1 MANYQQ
7 GNYMYV
13 IPTYYDPMS
22 FSEMDRL
29 FQVIS
34 EGNKQ
39 AAENYIQLADN
50 ADAFKYLDDTLP
62 ETSKARGIYD
72 RYAGD
77 LNKLS
82 KDFLENGVGPTNM
95 QGYLNLRRRYNSE
108 IGKLVKADER
118 LQKELET
125 RRNVT
130 LKDPTMLY
138 STENLTIDDFLDK
151 GTPNLYSISGQDL
164 YKMGAETGVAES
176 ARIFSDP
183 KLMALGEQYNIIRQ
197 TAGISPE
204 QIQQLRNNFDSDP
217 NFKKAVDDILYRTGV
232 TNNFTDQNSYNYKAA
247 RQSVIDGI
255 LNGAT
260 FKQADNIQQNPDYIS
275 PKQQVLYEKQMAAL
289 NRGGSGSLSSSGS
302 SDDSNRV
309 PAYEEGY
316 LYYKSRGGIRQKAI
330 KKGESDY
337 VDALEHAGEIHVDK
351 TIDEGTGNI
360 TYKLKGR
367 HSDKDGNPK
376 ETTYVTFTLDK
387 NGNFSQP
394 TVTGNINSADFGTD
408 FGTSGLF
415 WIGNYDKEWD
425 NPNLAALANEIQDI
439 IKREGSSNAYN
450 NYKFYLEPDN
460 AGWKNDNDAGGYWIE
475 PKSRSLKTTA
485 NDEDPTYD
493 PLTLQKLAG
502 GASE

>member
-22 FSEMDRL
+22 FSEMDKL
-29 FQVIS
+29 FQIIS

-39 AAENYIQLADN
+39 AAENYIQLADST
-50 ADAFKYLDDTLP
+50 DAFKYLDDTLS
-62 ETSKARGIYD
+62 ESSKARGIYD

-125 RRNVT
+125 RRNVM

-138 STENLTIDDFLDK
+138 SNENLTIDDFLDK
-151 GTPNLYSISGQDL
+151 GAPNLYSISGQDL
-164 YKMGAETGVAES
+164 YKMGAETGAAES

-197 TAGISPE
+197 TAGIPPE
-204 QIQQLRNNFDSDP
+204 QIQKLRNDFDSDP
-217 NFKKAVDDILYRTGV
+217 NFKKAVDDILQRTGV

-260 FKQADNIQQNPDYIS
+260 FKQTDSIQQNPDYMS
-275 PKQQVLYEKQMAAL
+275 PAQQALYTQRMAAA
-289 NRGGSGSLSSSGS
+289 NRSGSGSSSSS
-302 SDDSNRV
+302 ENSDGSNRV

-316 LYYKSRGGIRQKAI
+316 LYYKSRGGIRQTAV
-330 KKGESDY
+330 KKGESEY
-337 VDALEHAGEIHVDK
+337 ADALEHAGEIHVDK
-351 TIDEGTGNI
+351 SINSDNGTI
-360 TYKLKGR
+360 TYKLNGR
-367 HSDKDGNPK
+367 HSDKDGNPR

-387 NGNFSQP
+387 DGNFSQP
-394 TVTGNINSADFGTD
+394 MVAGNINSADFGTD
-408 FGTSGLF
+408 FGTSGQF
-415 WIGNYDKEWD
+415 WIRNYDKEWD

-439 IKREGSSNAYN
+439 IKREDSSNAYN
-450 NYKFYLEPDN
+450 NYKFYFEPDN
-460 AGWKNDNDAGGYWIE
+460 ADNGNDAGGYWIE

-493 PLTLQKLAG
+493 PSDLQNLMG
-502 GASE
+502 MPE